1 MKILPPISSARISMS
16 TADQYLRAPLRKRI
30 GITADPTEDELTR
43 DWNLSPADLREI
55 SHCRGTDHKRRYA
68 LQLCM
73 LRTHGRFLDDYR
85 QAPLRIVNHLSR
97 QLGLAPVLFL
107 GPPEREPTERE
118 QAQRIRRYLGI
129 GPFDQ
134 NASIRLRGWL
144 RQGATEGHSAVE
156 LLARAEHQL
165 RSWHIMLP
173 APGTLERLVNSV
185 AAQATAELFEMVAAR
200 LPAGLRQSIDLLLE
214 VPRGDARSSLF
225 RLKDYPRSP
234 GAAVIKGD
242 VIRLRL
248 IEGLLAD
255 GSGLD
260 DLDPR
265 IIRQLGELGR
275 RYDAGDL
282 RRFAPAK
289 RYSLVVCYLVEARKM
304 LLDHIIEMNDL
315 FLTGMARRA
324 RNAVEK
330 QRKRLRRQARDG
342 MHRVLGA
349 VDALMDADGDQTVA
363 AFRAEVDAPKLAQ
376 AVVDCRAYEQLEQR
390 GELDAMLSRYS
401 TLRQYL
407 PSFFGLPFQA
417 AAGSEPLL
425 QAIEVARA
433 IDAGARTS
441 LTPDDPCGFVPGEW
455 RPYVVENGKP
465 DRRIWEVALALA
477 VRGALRAGGLFLTES
492 REHVSF
498 WNLIYDSR
506 NWQEHRPQA
515 YQQLGVPADP
525 NEFLCQLVAEFDRAA
540 RSAADGLPGNQFAC
554 VHDGRLKL
562 KRRDA
567 LPISRELQQLRET
580 CRASYPR
587 VRIED
592 VLQDVDEWC
601 GFTRAFQPLGG
612 YTPRDKDPYRSL
624 LATLIAHG
632 TNLGLAAMSQSVD
645 DLTADMLQ
653 DTSRWF
659 LRDETLKAA
668 NTSLV
673 NYHHTLPLSRVWGDG
688 SRSSSDGQRFMVQRD
703 SLLGSVY
710 PRYFGYY
717 DRALAF
723 YTHTADQHSVY
734 ATQAIACTPREAGYV
749 LGGILDNDTM
759 LPVREHTSDTHGF
772 TEHLF
777 GLCALLGIRFMPRLK
792 DLPDQVLSRV
802 NRTTDYGPLQPL
814 FRNTINLDLIVEQW
828 DELIRLAASLKD
840 RLMPAH
846 VIMQR
851 LINAPAADR
860 LAGALSQLGRLAKTI
875 HILRYIHEEPLRQ
888 AIQLQLNR
896 GEFRHILA
904 KWIFFANQGDLRS
917 GDYEEVM
924 NKASCLSLLSNAV
937 LIWNTVQM
945 TRIVAQLRDAGHHVS
960 DEDLARV
967 SPLAHA
973 HVIPNGSYFQSP
985 RRRATP
991 MPEPAM
997 A

>member
-1 MKILPPISSARISMS
+1 LP
-16 TADQYLRAPLRKRI
+16 
-30 GITADPTEDELTR
+30 
-43 DWNLSPADLREI
+43 
-55 SHCRGTDHKRRYA
+55 CRGADHKRRYA

-97 QLGLAPVLFL
+97 QLDLPPVLFL
-107 GPPEREPTERE
+107 GPPGRESTERE
-118 QAQRIRRYLGI
+118 QGHRIRRYLGLAD
-129 GPFDQ
+129 FDRS
-134 NASIRLRGWL
+134 AADRLRDWL
-144 RQGATEGHSAVE
+144 RQGATEGRGAGE
-156 LLARAEHQL
+156 LLVRAEHKL
-165 RSWHIMLP
+165 RSWRIMLP
-173 APGTLERLVNSV
+173 APGTLERIVNSV
-185 AAQATAELFEMVAAR
+185 VAQATTELFETVAKR
-200 LPAGLRQSIDLLLE
+200 LPAKLRESIDLLLE

-225 RLKDYPRSP
+225 RLKDYPRAPS
-234 GAAVIKGD
+234 ARVIKGAI
-242 VIRLRL
+242 VRLRL
-248 IEGLLAD
+248 IEDLLAD
-255 GSGLD
+255 GTGLD

-265 IIRQLGELGR
+265 VVQRLGELGR

-282 RRFAPAK
+282 RRFGAAK
-289 RYSLVVCYLVEARKM
+289 RYTLVVCYLVEARKI
-304 LLDHIIEMNDL
+304 LLDHIVEMNDL
-315 FLTGMARRA
+315 FLTEMARHS
-324 RNAVEK
+324 RNTVKK
-330 QRKRLRRQARDG
+330 QRNHLRRQAGDG
-342 MHRVLGA
+342 LHRMLGA
-349 VDALMDADGDQTVA
+349 VDALIDADGDQTVA
-363 AFRAEVDAPKLAQ
+363 AFRAAVDAPKLAQ
-376 AVVDCRAYEQLEQR
+376 AAVDCRTYERLEQR
-390 GELDAMLSRYS
+390 GELDAMLARYS

-417 AAGSEPLL
+417 AAGSESLL
-425 QAIEVARA
+425 EAIEAVRA
-433 IDAGARTS
+433 LDAGARTA
-441 LTPDDPCGFVPGEW
+441 LTPDDPCGSVPADW
-455 RPYVVENGKP
+455 RPHLMDNGKV

-515 YQQLGVPADP
+515 YRQLDLPADA
-525 NEFLCQLVAEFDRAA
+525 NDFLNRLLAEFDRAA
-540 RSAADGLPGNQFAC
+540 RAAADGLPRNRFAR

-567 LPISRELQQLRET
+567 LPISRELRQLRESF
-580 CRASYPR
+580 RASYPR

-601 GFTRAFQPLGG
+601 GFTGAFQPLGG
-612 YTPRDKDPYRSL
+612 YTPRERDLYRSL
-624 LATLIAHG
+624 LAALIAHG

-645 DLTADMLQ
+645 DLTAEMLQ

-659 LRDETLKAA
+659 LRDATLKAA
-668 NTSLV
+668 NAILV
-673 NYHHTLPLSRVWGDG
+673 DFHHDLPFSQVWGDG
-688 SRSSSDGQRFMVQRD
+688 SRSSSDGQRIMVQRE
-703 SLLGSVY
+703 SLLGSIY

-749 LGGILDNDTM
+749 LGGILDNDTV
-759 LPVREHTSDTHGF
+759 LPIREHTSDTHGF

-777 GLCALLGIRFMPRLK
+777 GLCTLLGIRFMPRLK

-802 NRTTDYGPLQPL
+802 DRAADYGPLQSL
-814 FRNTINLDLIVEQW
+814 FRNTINLDLIIEQW
-828 DELIRLAASLKD
+828 DELVRLAASLKN
-840 RLMPAH
+840 RLTPAH
-846 VIMQR
+846 VVMQR

-860 LAGALSQLGRLAKTI
+860 LAGALTQLGRLAKTI

-904 KWIFFANQGDLRS
+904 KHLFFANQGDLRS

-937 LIWNTVQM
+937 LVWNTKQM
-945 TRIVAQLRDAGHHVS
+945 IRIVAQLRDAGQPVN

-973 HVIPNGSYFQSP
+973 HVVPSGSYFQSP
-985 RRRATP
+985 RRRAGLA
-991 MPEPAM
+991 PEPIM